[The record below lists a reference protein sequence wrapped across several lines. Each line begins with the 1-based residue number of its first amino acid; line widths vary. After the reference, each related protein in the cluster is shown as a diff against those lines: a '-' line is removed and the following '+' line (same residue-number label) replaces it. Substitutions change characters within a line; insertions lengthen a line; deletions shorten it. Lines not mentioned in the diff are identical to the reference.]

1 VSEFP
6 ILGCPVVVTGA
17 DGFIGRALV
26 AQLRGAGANVVAI
39 DADPAIEGTVKA
51 DICDPDIGRLV
62 PQGSVVIH
70 LAALSTDGSCRQ
82 DPVRAVE
89 VNVQGTLNLARA
101 SRENAVRQFIF
112 ASSEWIYG
120 DASGEMVQSEDTPID
135 VARLTSFYAVTK
147 AAAEPMLRSPI
158 GPDNVT
164 ILRFGIVYGP
174 RPDSWSAVERLL
186 MDVSEKPV
194 VHVGSLRTGRRFIY
208 VDDLVAGILA
218 SIGQAG
224 FCTFNISGDVMV
236 TMGDII
242 STSAKLLGRNP
253 EVVESSPNDWVQRNP
268 SNAFAVRTLNWTPQY
283 DIASGLRAVAEYL
296 GLLPTSSEGTGS

>member
-1 VSEFP
+1 
-6 ILGCPVVVTGA
+6 
-17 DGFIGRALV
+17 
-26 AQLRGAGANVVAI
+26 
-39 DADPAIEGTVKA
+39 
-51 DICDPDIGRLV
+51 
-62 PQGSVVIH
+62 VVIH

-82 DPVRAVE
+82 DPVKAVE
-89 VNVQGTLNLARA
+89 VNLQGTLNLARA
-101 SRENAVRQFIF
+101 SRENETRQFIF

-120 DASGEMVQSEDTPID
+120 DTGGEVVQSEDTPID
-135 VARLTSFYAVTK
+135 VAKLASFYAVTK
-147 AAAEPMLRSPI
+147 AAAEPMLRPPI

-186 MDVSEKPV
+186 IDVSEKPV
-194 VHVGSLRTGRRFIY
+194 VQVGSLRTGRRFIY

-224 FCTFNISGDVMV
+224 FCTFNISGDAMV
-236 TMGDII
+236 TMRDII
-242 STSAKLLGRNP
+242 STSAELLGRNP

-268 SNAFAVRTLNWTPQY
+268 SNALAVRTLNWTPQY

-296 GLLPTSSEGTGS
+296 GLLPISSKGTGS

>member
-1 VSEFP
+1 MSDFQ
-6 ILGCPVVVTGA
+6 IQDHPVVVTGA
-17 DGFIGRALV
+17 DGFIGRTLV
-26 AQLRGAGANVVAI
+26 SRLREAGASVVAI
-39 DADPAIEGTVKA
+39 DADPTIEGTVKA
-51 DICDPDIGRLV
+51 NICDPSIGSLI

-82 DPVRAVE
+82 DPVKAVE
-89 VNVQGTLNLARA
+89 VNLQGTLNLARA
-101 SRENAVRQFIF
+101 SRENETRQFIF

-120 DASGEMVQSEDTPID
+120 DTGGEVVQSEDTPID
-135 VARLTSFYAVTK
+135 VAKLASFYAVTK
-147 AAAEPMLRSPI
+147 AAAEPMLRPPI

-186 MDVSEKPV
+186 VDVSEKPV
-194 VHVGSLRTGRRFIY
+194 VQVGSLRTGRRFIY

-224 FCTFNISGDVMV
+224 FCTFNISGDAMV
-236 TMGDII
+236 TMRDII
-242 STSAKLLGRNP
+242 STSAELLGRNP

-268 SNAFAVRTLNWTPQY
+268 SNALAVRTLNWTPQY